1 LLGKPPIVLN
11 LPATGGSK
19 SADALMAE
27 YIASSPAATDPKI
40 VPEGTVSRSVILS
53 FLLPA
58 TLALAVIGIAPLL
71 FAAWT
76 SLHDYNLTKLSSL
89 AFVGVSNYV
98 AVLSDPVF
106 WQAMRR
112 TFVLLLFALPIQIAL
127 GLGIALLLHQPN
139 LTLLKT
145 VARLSLVIPM
155 ATTYAVVGLLG
166 QIMFN
171 LKYGVV
177 NQLIGFLGFQPVNW
191 IGDPF
196 NAFVAIA
203 FWDIWQWTPF
213 CALVLLAGLT
223 TVPGEIEEAAR
234 LETKR
239 WFTILRYVQLP
250 FLIPGLTA
258 LLILRT
264 ADTLKLFDM
273 VFTMTRGGPGSATEL
288 VSLMIQRVG
297 FRVFDQ
303 GLASAQAIVLLV
315 ITIVLSRLY
324 IRFFYKEV

>member
-1 LLGKPPIVLN
+1 
-11 LPATGGSK
+11 
-19 SADALMAE
+19 MAE
-27 YIASSPAATDPKI
+27 TVASYSTESAERI
-40 VPEGTVSRSVILS
+40 VPKGTVSRGVILS

-76 SLHDYNLTKLSSL
+76 SLQDYNLTKLSSS
-89 AFVGVSNYV
+89 AFIGLSNYG
-98 AVLSDPVF
+98 AVLTDPVF
-106 WQAMRR
+106 WQAMGR
-112 TFVLLLFALPIQIAL
+112 TFILLGIALPTQLAL
-127 GLGIALLLHQPN
+127 GLGIALLLHQPG
-139 LTLLKT
+139 LGFLRTM
-145 VARLSLVIPM
+145 ARLSLVLPM

-177 NQLIGFLGFQPVNW
+177 NQLIGFLGFQPVDW

-196 NAFVAIA
+196 NAFAAIV

-234 LETKR
+234 LETKS
-239 WFTILRYVQLP
+239 WLTILRHVQLP
-250 FLIPGLTA
+250 FLWPGLTA

-288 VSLMIQRVG
+288 ISLLIQRVG

-303 GLASAQAIVLLV
+303 GMASAQAIVLLV

-324 IRFFYKEV
+324 IRVFYREV